1 MNHGT
6 YKDLSPLPRRT
17 GERIKVRGLARALRR
32 EPTWA
37 ERTLWRHLRNHR
49 FCAYKF
55 RRQHPNGPYVL
66 DFYCVSAKL
75 AIELDGDPH
84 GHPDQKNH
92 DESKDHYLAQRG
104 IRVLRF
110 WNNDL
115 RENKDGVLT
124 TILQELEQRAEG
136 NPHPDP
142 LPYTTRERGNI
153 LKESRHSHPFHYTA
167 RESGNNLQEIA
178 NNVR

>member
-1 MNHGT
+1 M
-6 YKDLSPLPRRT
+6 
-17 GERIKVRGLARALRR
+17 ARALRR

-84 GHPDQKNH
+84 GYPNQKNH
-92 DESKDHYLAQRG
+92 DESKDRYLAQQG

-110 WNNDL
+110 WNDDL
-115 RENKDGVLT
+115 RENKDGVLV
-124 TILQELEQRAEG
+124 TILQELEQRTEE

-142 LPYTTRERGNI
+142 WSPLAASGAAKGGQALAPRCCGGNPLPSTARERGNN
-153 LKESRHSHPFHYTA
+153 LK
-167 RESGNNLQEIA
+167 EIA
-178 NNVR
+178 NYVH